1 MHLLGLSDAKREEL
15 IELLDVADR
24 FIDSDHQLKKTDQL
38 SDALSGCTLGLL
50 FFEPSTRTRTSFE
63 LAAQKLGAETIL
75 LDKQGTSVQKGES
88 VVDTCRNLEAMGFD
102 ALVLRHGDRHLPFS
116 VADRVDIPI
125 INAGNGTGEH
135 PTQALLDGL
144 TLRQAFE
151 KGEGAGLDGL
161 NVTIIGDIVHSRVAR
176 SDVFMLNAL
185 GANVTLAGPSV
196 FLPGSRDPDWNA
208 RTVQNRQEALQD
220 ADAVIMLRIQSERIA
235 GNRVD
240 IDRYIDQ
247 WGIDQT
253 VVEEEMT
260 SHCRIMHPGPVIR
273 GVELTAAVADG
284 PRSLILRQVTN
295 GVAVRKAVLKKLLGE
310 G

>member
-1 MHLLGLSDAKREEL
+1 MHLLGLSDAKREEM
-15 IELLDVADR
+15 IDLLDVADR

-38 SDALSGCTLGLL
+38 SEALSGRTLGLL

-116 VADRVDIPI
+116 VADRVEIPI

-151 KGEGAGLDGL
+151 KGQGAGLDGL

-185 GANVTLAGPSV
+185 GADVTLAGPSV

-240 IDRYIDQ
+240 MDRYIDQ

-253 VVEEEMT
+253 VVEEEMNA
-260 SHCRIMHPGPVIR
+260 HCRIMHPGPVIR
-273 GVELTAAVADG
+273 GVELTGAVADG

-295 GVAVRKAVLKKLLGE
+295 GVAVRKAVLKRLLSDD
-310 G
+310 

>member
-1 MHLLGLSDAKREEL
+1 MHLLGLSDAQRSEI
-15 IELLDVADR
+15 IEILDAADR
-24 FIDSDHQLKKTDQL
+24 FIGSDHQIKKTDQF
-38 SDALSGCTLGLL
+38 SEALAGKTLGLL

-75 LDKQGTSVQKGES
+75 LDEQGTSVQKGES

-125 INAGNGTGEH
+125 INAGNGTGQH

-151 KGEGAGLDGL
+151 RGEGAGLDDL

-176 SDVFMLNAL
+176 SDVHMLNAL

-208 RTVQNRQEALQD
+208 RTVTDRATALED

-240 IDRYIDQ
+240 MDRYIDE
-247 WGIDQT
+247 WGIDQI
-253 VVEEEMT
+253 VVEQEMP
-260 SHCRIMHPGPVIR
+260 SHCRVMHPGPVIR
-273 GVELTAAVADG
+273 GVEVTGAVADG

-295 GVAVRKAVLKKLLGE
+295 GVAVRKAVLHTILGD

>member
-1 MHLLGLSDAKREEL
+1 MHLLGLSDAKREEM
-15 IELLDVADR
+15 IDLLDVADR

-38 SDALSGCTLGLL
+38 SEALSGRTLGLL

-116 VADRVDIPI
+116 VADRVEIPI

-151 KGEGAGLDGL
+151 KGQGAGLDGL

-185 GANVTLAGPSV
+185 GADVTLAGPSV

-208 RTVQNRQEALQD
+208 RTVENRQEALQD

-240 IDRYIDQ
+240 MDRYIDQ

-253 VVEEEMT
+253 VVEEEMNA
-260 SHCRIMHPGPVIR
+260 HCRIMHPGPVIR
-273 GVELTAAVADG
+273 GVELTGAVADG

-295 GVAVRKAVLKKLLGE
+295 GVAVRKAVLKRLLSDD
-310 G
+310 